1 VPTAFNAA
9 VGYNASIPFNG
20 VWVAA
25 GDWANDG
32 GANSAAQQI
41 TAARLNS
48 SILKQNTVANRP
60 AVAAGRDGE
69 MFYAT
74 DEATMYIYE
83 GTAGSGA
90 WRVMFYE
97 DSLTLGSLRTL
108 GTGAE
113 QAAPGDHN
121 AQHEPSGGDTMAVD
135 AAAGTG
141 SLRTLGTGATQ
152 AAAGNH
158 TH

>member
-1 VPTAFNAA
+1 MPTAFNAA
-9 VGYNASIPFNG
+9 VGFNAAILFDG

-32 GANSAAQQI
+32 DANLAAQQI

-48 SILKQNTVANRP
+48 SVLKQNTVANRP
-60 AVAAGRDGE
+60 AAAAGRSGE

-83 GTAGSGA
+83 GTGGSGM
-90 WRVMFYE
+90 WRTMFLY

-113 QAAPGDHN
+113 QAASGDHN
-121 AQHEPSGGDTMAVD
+121 AQHEPSGGDTMTVD
-135 AAAGTG
+135 AAAGVG